1 MPKTCHSFIAC
12 GERIAQK
19 RSGHLQELVAGTQQP
34 FCIASNF
41 FFLTRL
47 TTLNLEKPDCFFCFF
62 RALSLAVQPRPG
74 SRDICC
80 EHQLALFLYALP
92 GPQTQFPPPTMASFL
107 YALQIHWYCGVR
119 RENGVGARCA
129 LKTWRVRRA
138 FMLHVHVGVC
148 ACWGCTITK
157 KARPANIV
165 LCMRVVCIIVLCPR
179 VTVGCFVGLFV
190 AGTASV
196 YRNSLEFVLESRN
209 LCSEL
214 GTVILLN

>member
-62 RALSLAVQPRPG
+62 RALSLTVQPRPG

-107 YALQIHWYCGVR
+107 YALQIHWYCGER
-119 RENGVGARCA
+119 RENGDGARCA
-129 LKTWRVRRA
+129 LKHGESGERSCCT
-138 FMLHVHVGVC
+138 FMLVCVHAGDVLSPRKRGQQILYYAC
-148 ACWGCTITK
+148 AWC
-157 KARPANIV
+157 V
-165 LCMRVVCIIVLCPR
+165 
-179 VTVGCFVGLFV
+179 
-190 AGTASV
+190 
-196 YRNSLEFVLESRN
+196 
-209 LCSEL
+209 
-214 GTVILLN
+214 